1 MNALGFQVVDMAE
14 YDQIRVIAP
23 WLGPNGN
30 TSLGFVLWRGFKP
43 DACGLHPVIIALKIV
58 GRKEKPDHPTPAP
71 RLSDL
76 LVIRRAPEGSLSRRA
91 GGKA

>member
-23 WLGPNGN
+23 LLGPNRN
-30 TSLGFVLWRGFKP
+30 TPLAYVLWRGFKP
-43 DACGLHPVIIALKIV
+43 DACGPHPVMIALKIV
-58 GRKEKPDHPTPAP
+58 GRKEKPDHPTPAL

-76 LVIRRAPEGSLSRRA
+76 LGIRRAP
-91 GGKA
+91 